1 MKFKSCAYCGEPA
14 NQKEH
19 AIPKCLYPKSK
30 SKSKLQ
36 RLTVP
41 ACNKCNN
48 SWADDEAHSRNML
61 LLAGKK
67 SSVVGELWETTRR
80 SFDKVDGRK
89 RLNDLFIQLKPV
101 ETPDGKQYMVY
112 PGKDERVIRV
122 VRKIVRGLCYHHNFI
137 SPVLECQ
144 VWADVMKFNVPQ
156 QFLDE
161 MKQSHIERDIIE
173 YKYQVLNESGIHSG
187 WLLTFFNRC
196 TFIALVSISKEGFKG
211 NGQEGR
217 P

>member
-19 AIPKCLYPKSK
+19 VIPKCLYPKSK

-80 SFDKVDGRK
+80 SFDKDDGRK

-101 ETPDGKQYMVY
+101 ETPDGNQYMVY
-112 PGKDERVIRV
+112 PGKDERVIRI
-122 VRKIVRGLCYHHNFI
+122 VRKVVRGLCYHHHVI
-137 SPVLECQ
+137 WPVSDQQ
-144 VWADVMKFNVPQ
+144 VWADVMKFVVPQ

-161 MKQSHIERDIIE
+161 MAYCHREKDIIE
-173 YKYQVLNESGIHSG
+173 YRYQVLNESEIHTA
-187 WLLTFFNRC
+187 WLLTFFERC
-196 TFIALVSISKEGFKG
+196 TFIALVSISKDGFLKED
-211 NGQEGR
+211 N
-217 P
+217 